1 MRLQLGAIH
10 DRGEPLAILWASE
23 GSIYQRF
30 GYGLASMKAS
40 ISLAR
45 DRAAFRSPHQPA
57 GTIRFVAIDEATRL
71 YPRIYDAVAARRPGF
86 FGRTPLYWDADVFP
100 DPEHWRRGASAAFH
114 VVHEVGGEAD
124 GYARYRI
131 RESWEAAGSKS
142 KVVVAELMATNPA
155 AHLDLWRYLLDIDLM
170 YEVEAWNIAPDDP
183 IVLAVAEPRRLNL
196 SLGDALWLR
205 VVDVQSA
212 LAGRRYRADGNVTL
226 EIADE
231 FCDWNDGRWAL
242 SVENG
247 VPVIGPATDAA
258 DVACDITDL
267 GAAYLG
273 AFSFAQLADAGRVRE
288 LQPGGL
294 AKADELFRTDRA
306 PWCPKV
312 F

>member
-1 MRLQLGAIH
+1 
-10 DRGEPLAILWASE
+10 
-23 GSIYQRF
+23 
-30 GYGLASMKAS
+30 
-40 ISLAR
+40 
-45 DRAAFRSPHQPA
+45 
-57 GTIRFVAIDEATRL
+57 
-71 YPRIYDAVAARRPGF
+71 
-86 FGRTPLYWDADVFP
+86 
-100 DPEHWRRGASAAFH
+100 
-114 VVHEVGGEAD
+114 
-124 GYARYRI
+124 
-131 RESWEAAGSKS
+131 
-142 KVVVAELMATNPA
+142 
-155 AHLDLWRYLLDIDLM
+155 
-170 YEVEAWNIAPDDP
+170 
-183 IVLAVAEPRRLNL
+183 VAEPRRLNL

-212 LAGRRYRADGNVTL
+212 LAGRRYRADGSVTL

-273 AFSFAQLADAGRVRE
+273 AFSFAQLADAGRARE

-294 AKADELFRTDRA
+294 AKADALFRTDRA